1 MPTPPAENRK
11 RKEKEM
17 LFRMQAESKSI
28 STYSTC
34 FALLPSSVF
43 SARSRGSHPYIK
55 ITLEG
60 ISSGNRCE
68 EEGGSPIWRKEKYG
82 VIFQWKLGLSK
93 ICERVTVKVRSTR
106 LFL

>member
-1 MPTPPAENRK
+1 MWEKNKNRSS
-11 RKEKEM
+11 KEWNGC
-17 LFRMQAESKSI
+17 I
-28 STYSTC
+28 SGVN
-34 FALLPSSVF
+34 LLCCSLLVLS
-43 SARSRGSHPYIK
+43 SRGSHPYIK